1 MQRKMLSTVTAAA
14 VALAIGTGLAAAQAP
29 KKGGE
34 LNFSVVAEPPN
45 YDCHG
50 STTFA
55 LIHPIAPHYS
65 LLVKFDGKDYP
76 KVIPD
81 LAESWTVAPDGMTY
95 TFKIRSGV
103 KFHDGSP
110 LTSEDI
116 KATYDRII
124 KPPQG
129 VVSIRKAYYSDLD
142 VSAPNPTTVVFK
154 LKNPMAG
161 VLEALA
167 SPFNC
172 IYSAAK
178 LKQNPRYPET
188 EIMGTGAFTFV
199 EHVKGSHLG
208 RQALRRLLRAGQA
221 LSRRL
226 QGLLREVER
235 RRSRH
240 PGRSVRRRV
249 PRPQPVREGPAAR
262 QDEGQPDASTRA
274 RGSTT

>member
-1 MQRKMLSTVTAAA
+1 MSAARTTGERLGKEGPMSKLASYVGGMAAA
-14 VALAIGTGLAAAQAP
+14 LALASVPSEARTR
-29 KKGGE
+29 KHGGI
-34 LNFSVVAEPPN
+34 LNFSVGAEPPS

-50 STTFA
+50 SNTFA

-76 KVIPD
+76 KVVPD

-95 TFKIRSGV
+95 TFKLRSNV
-103 KFHDGSP
+103 KFHDGSA

-116 KATYDRII
+116 KASYERII
-124 KPPQG
+124 RPPQG
-129 VVSIRKAYYSDLD
+129 VVSIRRAYYSDLD
-142 VSAPNPTTVVFK
+142 VSAPDPTTVVFK

-188 EIMGTGAFTFV
+188 EIMGTGAFTLV
-199 EHVKGSHLG
+199 EHVKGSHWVGKRFDGYYEQGKPYLDGYKAFFVKSNSVVPGILG
-208 RQALRRLLRAGQA
+208 GQFDDEFRGRNPSERAQLL
-221 LSRRL
+221 
-226 QGLLREVER
+226 EK
-235 RRSRH
+235 
-240 PGRSVRRRV
+240 
-249 PRPQPVREGPAAR
+249 
-262 QDEGQPDASTRA
+262 
-274 RGSTT
+274 

>member
-1 MQRKMLSTVTAAA
+1 MKRIVLGMAAIA
-14 VALAIGTGLAAAQAP
+14 TLALAMGSGLAFAQTP
-29 KKGGE
+29 KKGGT

-65 LLVKFDGKDYP
+65 TLVKFDGKEYP

-95 TFKIRSGV
+95 TFKLRAGV

-116 KATYDRII
+116 KASYERII

-129 VVSIRKAYYSDLD
+129 VVSIRRAYYSDLD
-142 VSAPNPTTVVFK
+142 VSAPDPATVGFK

-178 LKQNPRYPET
+178 LKQNQRYPET
-188 EIMGTGAFTFV
+188 EILGSGPFTLLA
-199 EHVKGSHLG
+199 HV
-208 RQALRRLLRAGQA
+208 
-221 LSRRL
+221 
-226 QGLLREVER
+226 
-235 RRSRH
+235 
-240 PGRSVRRRV
+240 
-249 PRPQPVREGPAAR
+249 
-262 QDEGQPDASTRA
+262 
-274 RGSTT
+274 RGSSWEGRRFAA